1 VEEQIIAR
9 ADAGRTRRD
18 TGGGGDND
26 ARSDDV
32 VLAAAAAASAGRKM
46 KQLGASSGRFWP
58 GTGQSCCSFLLHVQS
73 DTRVTK
79 HDTIH

>member
-18 TGGGGDND
+18 TGGGGGDN
-26 ARSDDV
+26 DV
-32 VLAAAAAASAGRKM
+32 VLAAAAASAGRKM